1 MLLSS
6 LLCSRQVGTNNW
18 GGYTTF
24 YTKETLIQLLNS
36 VNSFLH
42 SGSTWNSWARSC
54 GTGIIEVST
63 ASKYFQICKWT
74 TVFITSKSSCKFFI
88 MLTEFDKNIS
98 DWSYDCT
105 DQKKGIDFF
114 TRLVKWP
121 KIDIKK
127 CQNLIFKVDF
137 QRQKSFESF

>member
-1 MLLSS
+1 MLLNS

-88 MLTEFDKNIS
+88 MSTEFDKNIS
-98 DWSYDCT
+98 AMIALIK
-105 DQKKGIDFF
+105 KKGFDFF
-114 TRLVKWP
+114 TRLVEWP
-121 KIDIKK
+121 KIDVKK